1 MLSVMMNFSCISEA
15 IIAAV
20 VLYKMHQP
28 LWIVRFN
35 LKVEPNI
42 LIGTGN
48 YINIERTFGLP
59 FANTSKSSYWG
70 GVNGI
75 LRTIKNRK
83 PILIIQL

>member
-1 MLSVMMNFSCISEA
+1 MLSVMMNFSCISKA

-20 VLYKMHQP
+20 VLYKIHQP

-42 LIGTGN
+42 FIGTGK
-48 YINIERTFGLP
+48 YINIERSYGLP
-59 FANTSKSSYWG
+59 FANTSKSSYLS

-75 LRTIKNRK
+75 LRTIKNCK